1 MTSIRSLTF
10 TYTLAYMVLLALLA
24 ISIRWF
30 DSYPREQE
38 RALEYQQ
45 KDIRGIQN
53 SIRFAHKDLTFLA
66 RDYASFRAIRSLVQ
80 KPSPELL
87 ELAQIAFNSSLK
99 DIEYIAL
106 INDQQNIHAS
116 FYKSANTLKAFTFSE
131 DQKSVLEQR
140 YLTTPTHTI
149 IEDFELFNDH
159 PVMVSVHPV
168 KDLTKSGKPI
178 IGRIILAS
186 KLSGAALKEMEKIVQ
201 TPVFESD
208 QFPIRLRDQVP
219 LEASLDSDIT
229 ATSTRCLFD
238 NKNTLIS
245 CFIISH
251 DKTLI
256 PQFLEWQSFVPFL
269 AFALI
274 PLLILW
280 LTLSKFIIP
289 LEKFTQFLRRS
300 VINEDIKKSAIA
312 SPITEIEQVRST
324 FNELCDIVN
333 QQKNELE
340 QLTKIDQLTQIANR
354 RAFDH
359 ELERN
364 WNQLGRYGGHC
375 ALVLCDLDFFKLF
388 NDHYGHLHGDKVL
401 KLVAST
407 LESFARRSDE
417 ICARFGGEE
426 FILLMQFEDQQQLE
440 KRLNNILTAINQ
452 LQEPHAESSFGHL
465 TLSLGISVLEVQGDE
480 LLQQQSKDWIKQ
492 ADDALYQAKEQGRNQ
507 YVLRPFKL
515 INSVI

>member
-10 TYTLAYMVLLALLA
+10 TYTFAYLVLLALLA

-30 DSYPREQE
+30 DTYPEAQK
-38 RALEYQQ
+38 RAIEYQQ

-80 KPSPELL
+80 KPSLELL
-87 ELAQIAFNSSLK
+87 ELAQIEFNTSLK
-99 DIEYIAL
+99 YIDYIAL

-116 FYKSANTLKAFTFSE
+116 FYKSANTLKAFNFSE
-131 DQKSVLEQR
+131 DQKSVLKQR

-149 IEDFELFNDH
+149 IEDFELFNDY

-168 KDLTKSGKPI
+168 KDLTKRGKPI
-178 IGRIILAS
+178 IGRIIMAS
-186 KLSGAALKEMEKIVQ
+186 RLSGAALTKMEKIVQ

-245 CFIISH
+245 CFIITH
-251 DKTLI
+251 DKNLI

-269 AFALI
+269 GFALI
-274 PLLILW
+274 PMIILW

-289 LEKFTQFLRRS
+289 LEKLTHFLRRR
-300 VINEDIKKSAIA
+300 VINEDIKKIPVPS
-312 SPITEIEQVRST
+312 SVLEVEQVRST

-333 QQKNELE
+333 QQKNTLE
-340 QLTKIDQLTQIANR
+340 KLTRIDQLTEIANR
-354 RAFDH
+354 RAFDN

-364 WNQLGRYGGHC
+364 WNQLSRNGGLC

-388 NDHYGHLHGDKVL
+388 NDHYGHLHGDKIL

-407 LESFARRSDE
+407 LEPFARRSDE

-426 FILLMQFEDQQQLE
+426 FILIMQYEEQQQLE
-440 KRLNNILTAINQ
+440 KRLDGIIKAINQ
-452 LQEPHAESSFGHL
+452 LQEPHKASSFGHL
-465 TLSLGISVLEVQGDE
+465 TLSLGISTIEVGANE
-480 LLQQQSKDWIKQ
+480 LMQQQSKDWIKQ
-492 ADDALYQAKEQGRNQ
+492 ADDALYQAKELGRNQ
-507 YVLRPFKL
+507 YILHPFVFTAL
-515 INSVI
+515 D